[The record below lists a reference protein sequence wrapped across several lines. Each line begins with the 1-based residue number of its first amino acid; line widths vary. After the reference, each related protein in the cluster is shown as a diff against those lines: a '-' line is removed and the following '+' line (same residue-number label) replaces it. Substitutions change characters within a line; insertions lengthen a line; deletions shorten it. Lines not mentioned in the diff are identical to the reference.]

1 MTTKITRPQVTK
13 ILTEAGFAKAEWRSR
28 ATEKLWND
36 GFMVSTYDL
45 TIAGVTTKRVE
56 VNYAFVHSTD
66 KDKPAIDAMT
76 RRLMGA
82 LELAGIQTE
91 IIESDWSYN
100 TIRISYTEE
109 VSK

>member
-1 MTTKITRPQVTK
+1 
-13 ILTEAGFAKAEWRSR
+13 
-28 ATEKLWND
+28 
-36 GFMVSTYDL
+36 
-45 TIAGVTTKRVE
+45 
-56 VNYAFVHSTD
+56 
-66 KDKPAIDAMT
+66 
-76 RRLMGA
+76 MGA